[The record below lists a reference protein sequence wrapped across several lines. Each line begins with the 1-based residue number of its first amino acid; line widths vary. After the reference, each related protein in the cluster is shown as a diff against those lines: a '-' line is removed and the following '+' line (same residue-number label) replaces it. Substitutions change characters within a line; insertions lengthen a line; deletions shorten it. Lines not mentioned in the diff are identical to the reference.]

1 MKTESLKDIVNEL
14 ISVYQNIKAEVV
26 IAEIQEKSDYSI
38 EDIVINNESTFKRSY
53 RRDIIGANDSSIESM
68 ITVNLSRSG
77 IYDYLPEGLFH
88 VEKES
93 QRKSSY
99 AQRRK
104 NFKEEEKNARSFFR
118 PFENE
123 FFNQRLEIELN
134 ERKLLDNFYNL
145 KDDFLIDFWK
155 IDKKLPREYILKL
168 IKLLPYRH
176 KIVGDFELTRLCLEK
191 ILKQTVI
198 FKRGYGNPPSNNT
211 KEYRKEYKLGV
222 DLVLS
227 NDDKKVLQP
236 QLEVEIEA
244 ISEDKIASYLT
255 ENGVSRFINTFY
267 DYFIPIEME
276 ITTKFVVNKE
286 EGFLLKTENSPIMG
300 ISTKL

>member
-1 MKTESLKDIVNEL
+1 MKTESLRNIVNEL

-38 EDIVINNESTFKRSY
+38 DDIVINNESTFKRSY
-53 RRDIIGANDSSIESM
+53 RRDIIGANDSSIDSM
-68 ITVNLSRSG
+68 ITINLSRSG

-88 VEKES
+88 VEKEN

-104 NFKEEEKNARSFFR
+104 NFKEQEKNARAFFR

-155 IDKKLPREYILKL
+155 IDKRLPREYILKL

-176 KIVGDFELTRLCLEK
+176 KIVGDLELTRLCLEK
-191 ILKQTVI
+191 ILKQTVV
-198 FKRGYGNPPSNNT
+198 FKRKYGNPPSNNIR
-211 KEYRKEYKLGV
+211 EYRKKYKLGV

-236 QLEVEIEA
+236 QLEVKIEA

-255 ENGVSRFINTFY
+255 ENGVSRFISTFY
-267 DYFIPIEME
+267 DYFIPIEIE
-276 ITTKFVVNKE
+276 VTTKFVVNKE

-300 ISTKL
+300 VSTKL